1 MKGIISLLIS
11 LLVLMPSA
19 YAASLP
25 GDSAEGKRLYEAN
38 CMGCHDTSVSTS
50 KDRVVQSDRRF
61 EKAVGQLHPYGQQK
75 ILRERNA
82 EPPELPGRSVLSFPL
97 DVRLSAVGMTD

>member
-1 MKGIISLLIS
+1 MLAVQWVPIAMKGIISLLIS

-50 KDRVVQSDRRF
+50 KDRVVQSIDAL
-61 EKAVGQLHPYGQQK
+61 KKQLASCTHMANKKFSESETQ
-75 ILRERNA
+75 N
-82 EPPELPGRSVLSFPL
+82 
-97 DVRLSAVGMTD
+97 RLK